1 MKEKRKRIKVVGKKK
16 KKKTL
21 NSASITYKLLRIMW
35 FF

>member
-1 MKEKRKRIKVVGKKK
+1 MKEKRKRIKVVGK